1 MSQYNQNQPQV
12 SYAYPAP
19 SSTAAAAEGPYVV
32 PPPVGYPM
40 KDGQSQQPHNN
51 QPLPYKTQSRGDGF
65 WKGWS
70 VLSLSLSLPHLLDK
84 DNHSPIIKLNLY

>member
-65 WKGWS
+65 WKGCLCCP
-70 VLSLSLSLPHLLDK
+70 VLLLCPGRMFLRID
-84 DNHSPIIKLNLY
+84 